1 MQMGVPVLALD
12 SFGSLHD
19 LVTDGRNGRIVPNN
33 DLKAFADAM
42 KEMMSDENSRK
53 TMSLQAVE
61 ATHAFEMKQVA
72 KMWLQ
77 LFNEILKS

>member
-1 MQMGVPVLALD
+1 
-12 SFGSLHD
+12 
-19 LVTDGRNGRIVPNN
+19 
-33 DLKAFADAM
+33 M

-77 LFNEILKS
+77 LFNEIMKS